1 MAVLPLLFAMN
12 AAAATLARQSGAVG
26 VVTCDLAPVPS
37 MPVLARQSG
46 AVGIV
51 TYDPA
56 EIVIDSVDDWN
67 AFCAAVADGAA
78 TEGKVVRLA
87 RDIGPV
93 ATMAGTSAHPF
104 AGVFDGGSNTL
115 TVALSGAEECVAPF
129 ARVSGA
135 TIRDLKVAG
144 TVSGAMHCSGL
155 VGGVNGT
162 PNLIEGCEVAAAIT
176 CSASHFG
183 GFIGHGVTY
192 AVTLRGCVFS
202 GSLSG
207 GTYVATFN
215 GWSDDGA
222 ATTLIDCLD
231 ASGSAQPLGRGT
243 DAACVS
249 NTLYLASKDFS
260 NGERLWSEGNRGKR
274 AYAVTAGEGVV
285 LDFGE
290 PLQTYG
296 GSGLAVYPVGVA
308 YGEALY
314 AEAGTSV
321 ALRPAFTGTSP
332 AGKEHDSF
340 AASAGEFVQNGDS
353 GAWELAMPGGNV
365 VISATYESISTP
377 TVPAVLA
384 RQCGAFG
391 IVTYDLPPVSE
402 TQTTPVPVP
411 YAWLDAHVPGIA
423 HETEAYEAAAK
434 ATAANGRPVWACY
447 ALGLDPQDAT
457 SDFRIASFPMKA
469 DGTPDFANVVFDPPK
484 AQWNVPDAPV
494 TWKGAATLEGPWG
507 TVTAEGG
514 SPGTARP
521 TMQFFKAVVFAEADD
536 AEGGV
541 QAAQRA
547 RLPPCVSP
555 L

>member
-1 MAVLPLLFAMN
+1 MSKLRVLSSKFAVAALLLLVGRAVPGEP
-12 AAAATLARQSGAVG
+12 LARQCGAF
-26 VVTCDLAPVPS
+26 
-37 MPVLARQSG
+37 
-46 AVGIV
+46 GIV

-56 EIVIDSVDDWN
+56 KVVPSVIESVADWN
-67 AFCAAVADGAA
+67 EFSAAVACGVP
-78 TEGKVVRLA
+78 TEGVTVRLA
-87 RDIGPV
+87 NDVGPV
-93 ATMAGTSAHPF
+93 TTMVGTTAHPF
-104 AGVFDGGSNTL
+104 AGTFDGGSNTL
-115 TVALSGAEECVAPF
+115 TVTLSGAEECVAPF

-176 CSASHFG
+176 TSGTHCG
-183 GFIGHGVTY
+183 GFVGHGGGANAASAFAT
-192 AVTLRGCVFS
+192 TLRGCVFS
-202 GSLSG
+202 GSIVG
-207 GTYVATFN
+207 GTAVGTLW
-215 GWSDDGA
+215 GWGDTYA
-222 ATTLIDCLD
+222 VPTLENCLD
-231 ASGSAQPLGRGT
+231 ASASAHPIGRSFS
-243 DAACVS
+243 DATVS
-249 NTLYLASKDFS
+249 NVLHVADKATGGSRPFP
-260 NGERLWSEGNRGKR
+260 EGKR
-274 AYAVTAGEGVV
+274 GAKAFAVSPGEGVV

-290 PLQTYG
+290 PLRTYG
-296 GSGLAVYPVGVA
+296 GSGLAVHPAGLA

-321 ALRPAFTGTSP
+321 ALRPAFTGTPP

-377 TVPAVLA
+377 TVPATLA

-391 IVTYDLPPVSE
+391 IVTYDLPPVTE

-411 YAWLDAHVPGIA
+411 YAWLDAHVPGVA
-423 HETEAYEAAAK
+423 HEAAAYEAAAK

-469 DGTPDFANVVFDPPK
+469 DGTPDFANVAFDPPK

-507 TVTAEGG
+507 TVTVEGG

-521 TMQFFKAVVFAEADD
+521 TMQFYKAEVV
-536 AEGGV
+536 
-541 QAAQRA
+541 
-547 RLPPCVSP
+547 LP
-555 L
+555 